1 MALRKP
7 SGTPL
12 PADHRVTA
20 ADYFAMPYTPE
31 RYEVLEGVLHQMPSP
46 TFEHQ
51 RIVLRLATALDAFAG
66 RAGGEAGIAP
76 LDVELDEHNVLQPD
90 VIYIA
95 PDQLANASD
104 HVHGAPALIV
114 EVASPSTRK
123 YDANEKLPV
132 YARLGVGEAWIVD
145 PKRRTVAVYRA
156 GDGRFAPPLT
166 VAFGEPIPSGI
177 VDVGDGGL
185 GALG

>member
-7 SGTPL
+7 SGTPV
-12 PADHRVTA
+12 PANRRFTA

-31 RYEVLEGVLHQMPSP
+31 RYEVIEGVLHRMPSP

-51 RIVLRLATALDAFAG
+51 DIALELCIALKQYSA
-66 RAGGEAGIAP
+66 RAGGRVGIAP

-95 PDQLANASD
+95 PDQLAIASD

-114 EVASPSTRK
+114 EVTSPSMRK
-123 YDANEKLPV
+123 YDANEKLPA
-132 YARLGVGEAWIVD
+132 YARLGVREAWVVD
-145 PKRRTVAVYRA
+145 PKRRTVAVYSA
-156 GDGRFAPPLT
+156 TDGRFGPPLT
-166 VAFGEPIPSGI
+166 VAFGQPIPSGI
-177 VDVGDGGL
+177 VEVGDGGL